1 MEKCFDDLK
10 NEPDMQR
17 LRVHKS
23 NRMKSRLFVQFI
35 ALILLSG
42 MRKTMR
48 ESLLADKYTAK
59 SLLWELESLTTI
71 CYSGKYKNKLS
82 EITKAQ
88 RLILEA
94 FGVQVDS

>member
-1 MEKCFDDLK
+1 
-10 NEPDMQR
+10 
-17 LRVHKS
+17 
-23 NRMKSRLFVQFI
+23 MKSRLFVQFI

-42 MRKTMR
+42 MRTTMR
-48 ESLLADKYTAK
+48 DFLPNSKYTAK

-71 CYSGKYKNKLS
+71 RYTAKYKNKLS

-94 FGVQVDS
+94 FGIQVDS